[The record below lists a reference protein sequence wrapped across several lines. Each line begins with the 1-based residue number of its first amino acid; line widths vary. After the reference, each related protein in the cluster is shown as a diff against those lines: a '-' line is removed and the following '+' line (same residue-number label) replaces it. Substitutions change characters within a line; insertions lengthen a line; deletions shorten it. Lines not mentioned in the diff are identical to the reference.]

1 MRGGKMLG
9 VLLAAMLA
17 ATPLAANAADE
28 AALEQARLVIRK
40 TNALALTEQVL
51 PIIATQIVGLLRN
64 ANPAQGDLAQKIFE
78 EYGLP
83 TFRKRMPEMGE
94 VIAQVYA
101 NRFTADELRQ
111 VGAFYDTSVGRKL
124 IDQMPGLTQ
133 DSMAAGAAWGQSVAQ
148 DVLKQMMPEL
158 EKRGLKAPI

>member
-40 TNALALTEQVL
+40 TNALARADQVL
-51 PIIATQIVGLLRN
+51 SMMMTQIVGLLRN

-78 EYGLP
+78 
-83 TFRKRMPEMGE
+83 
-94 VIAQVYA
+94 
-101 NRFTADELRQ
+101 
-111 VGAFYDTSVGRKL
+111 
-124 IDQMPGLTQ
+124 
-133 DSMAAGAAWGQSVAQ
+133 
-148 DVLKQMMPEL
+148 
-158 EKRGLKAPI
+158 